1 MTDVIS
7 RTTFFDR
14 FLAALIMF
22 FGLFMLVGSGA
33 AHSSMIRNLD
43 GTLGLLQRSTP
54 SLITNFEKILSL
66 GSVSAE
72 AAVTV
77 SNILSNTAALIAK
90 AIETA
95 FRKALS
101 LLIKKFV
108 DSVLGLFNKII
119 SAIESWID
127 TLGALK
133 DTVKSFFSALAMKVY
148 ALQECLVN
156 KSSEIISN
164 LVGGFTTPKE
174 NQSTQSACNT
184 GSGGNA
190 GSFANSGDFN
200 IEGADYAPNSSI
212 SFGNLQGLSNA
223 LSNIRVSSILNLYA
237 QEVIPSTQAKEG
249 ESGGKG
255 ANTQQI
261 ANVDSQAQIET
272 KINDTANTIAIAK
285 AANAQ
290 TGSDQS
296 KEPSLGQG
304 PKSLTLFNAAV
315 PEYAAQAKE
324 KIKQVVAQDAVAAQ
338 IGKKNVVDA
347 APADCKFENF
357 ITDSGDS
364 APDYNVS
371 NVAGLTLPSETDYGN
386 PDFSYSNATAT
397 VASASSFD
405 VNVLT
410 AEQCKSAERVSFTQT
425 AAAKDSGSGG
435 DEGFDIGAIIDSL
448 TKVVT
453 DLINNL
459 ISKVFNML
467 ISTVTKFLGSIP
479 GGEFLSQA
487 FTEAFGGAATAIQSG
502 VSQIFQIYGGQLKDQ
517 LK

>member
-1 MTDVIS
+1 MTDVLN

-14 FLAALIMF
+14 FLAGLIMF
-22 FGLFMLVGSGA
+22 FGLFMLAGTGA

-54 SLITNFEKILSL
+54 TLITNIEKILSF

-72 AAVTV
+72 AATTV
-77 SNILSNTAALIAK
+77 LNILANTAALIAK
-90 AIETA
+90 AIATA
-95 FRKALS
+95 FQKALS

-156 KSSEIISN
+156 KSSDIISN

-174 NQSTQSACNT
+174 NQSTQGACNT
-184 GSGGNA
+184 GSSGNA
-190 GSFANSGDFN
+190 SAFANNGDFN
-200 IEGADYAPNSSI
+200 IQGADYAPNSSI
-212 SFGNLQGLSNA
+212 SLGNLQGISNA

-237 QEVIPSTQAKEG
+237 QEVVPSTQTKEEG
-249 ESGGKG
+249 QAGKG
-255 ANTQQI
+255 GNTQQI
-261 ANVDSQAQIET
+261 ANVDTQAQIET
-272 KINDTANTIAIAK
+272 KINDTSNTIAIAK
-285 AANAQ
+285 AANA
-290 TGSDQS
+290 TVGSDQS

-304 PKSLTLFNAAV
+304 PKSLTVFNAAV

-357 ITDSGDS
+357 ITDSGAS
-364 APDYNVS
+364 APDYKVE
-371 NVAGLTLPSETDYGN
+371 NVAGFTLPEQTNFADPGY
-386 PDFSYSNATAT
+386 SYSNATAT
-397 VASASSFD
+397 IASASSFD

-425 AAAKDSGSGG
+425 AAQAEQGKGG
-435 DEGFDIGAIIDSL
+435 DDGFDIGPIIDSL
-448 TKVVT
+448 TKTLT

-487 FTEAFGGAATAIQSG
+487 FTEAFGGASSAIQSG
-502 VSQIFQIYGGQLKDQ
+502 VSQIFQLYGGQLRK
-517 LK
+517 